1 MGAGFMSDSNPESL
15 AQKLYCDALNCI
27 NTEDGWFLCQDDNT
41 NSIKTKV
48 YVKNL
53 VPINFLTI
61 KKLRFFVVKQKNE
74 IFEKDSLYDNSY
86 VSIVVSEL
94 SNEENLMYLIDYC
107 QIAKKDN
114 YQLKESYKLFN
125 LIQGLCQSEVYF
137 SWASRDQQSAS
148 VVVAH
153 RALVL
158 NNIQP
163 LHYYFDPQR
172 NPVLNSPDDI
182 TEDLLQRISDNNLD
196 SLTINYEFTY
206 LSPLFPFAETEREK
220 FVNSLRKTNPF
231 IMAYMRKKFSR
242 VEFEV
247 IFTDKVRSLSG
258 AFVQLS
264 QLTYVNIKDTSNIT
278 EMVATF
284 FMCEN
289 FNQPIEHWNTSKVTT
304 MCLMFC
310 GAKSFNQ
317 PIGNWDTSKVTNMA
331 HMFAGAESFNQPI
344 DNWNTSNVTNMWSM
358 FLDAKSFNQPLRNW
372 NTSKVSN
379 MAAMFGNAE
388 SFNQPIGNWDTSKV
402 ENMEDMFSGCPYNC
416 PKPQKHYDK
425 PTLKLVE
432 MVMRQSNEYSN
443 YRSMGNNSGCC
454 LIIAIPIVLLI
465 IMSFLDFFV

>member
-1 MGAGFMSDSNPESL
+1 MENISKETFEN
-15 AQKLYCDALNCI
+15 KLYSEVLDCI
-27 NTEDGWFLCQDDNT
+27 NTEKGWLQFSDY
-41 NSIKTKV
+41 NSDTCRCKA

-61 KKLRFFVVKQKNE
+61 NQMRFFAVKEKRE
-74 IFEKDSLYDNSY
+74 LYEKDTWYKEVN
-86 VSIVVSEL
+86 VFIVVSDL
-94 SNEENLMYLIDYC
+94 PDEENRMCEVDYC
-107 QIAKKDN
+107 RCSEENN
-114 YQLKESYKLFN
+114 YQLKKSNN
-125 LIQGLCQSEVYF
+125 LLYWIQGLNQGGLYGID
-137 SWASRDQQSAS
+137 WKRRGQQCGLIAE
-148 VVVAH
+148 AH
-153 RALVL
+153 RTLVS

-242 VEFEV
+242 IEFEV

-258 AFVQLS
+258 AFAQLS

-278 EMVATF
+278 EMVGTF
-284 FMCEN
+284 IFCEN

-304 MCLMFC
+304 MCAMFC

-331 HMFAGAESFNQPI
+331 HMFAEAESFNQPI

-402 ENMEDMFSGCPYNC
+402 ENMEDMFYGCPYNH

-425 PTLKLVE
+425 PTLKMVE

-454 LIIAIPIVLLI
+454 LIIAIPIVSLI
-465 IMSFLDFFV
+465 IMSFLDFSA